1 VGIGGMD
8 GRLFVPHEDV
18 LEFVLL
24 VDCVVDVEDRAAG
37 VAKHMVYAFLDQT
50 THDDVGAIEFHVDS
64 FLDPCRAPSGL
75 SAAWAS
81 TGDPRHDPTLG
92 DSRNRF
98 ARPHCGTSLYP
109 LARDTRAHGAQR
121 GGNGR
126 PGPRS

>member
-1 VGIGGMD
+1 DLAADDDHGDRVHVGRGDAGDGIGHARPAGHQADAGLVGGSGVGIGGMD

-81 TGDPRHDPTLG
+81 TGDPRHD
-92 DSRNRF
+92 
-98 ARPHCGTSLYP
+98 
-109 LARDTRAHGAQR
+109 
-121 GGNGR
+121 
-126 PGPRS
+126 